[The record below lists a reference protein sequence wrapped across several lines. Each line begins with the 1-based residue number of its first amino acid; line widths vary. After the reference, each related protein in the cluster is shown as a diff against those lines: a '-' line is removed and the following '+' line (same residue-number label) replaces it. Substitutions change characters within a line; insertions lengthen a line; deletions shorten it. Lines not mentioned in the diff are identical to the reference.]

1 MHILLYEFLL
11 SLRRLWRRRVQTGLM
26 LATFTISIALSLVSW
41 SLFHTIFLQNP
52 EFDPDGQLYRVAL
65 TGGPF
70 LKERLI
76 GSTREDFEAWR
87 TQQTV
92 FSDFVPVMLYNSI
105 FVTTENGVE
114 RLLSANVSTDALRL
128 VGAKPLLGRLF
139 TADED
144 KLGCA
149 PVVIF
154 SENTW
159 RNRFA
164 ADPNIVGRAVKVD
177 GVAATVIGVMPAA
190 FRFPNDQEMWEP
202 MGFSP
207 DERTPQQPVFDV
219 IGRLKP
225 GITAGRAALDLQQIT
240 ERRGKNTLQ
249 ARFTLHPVVTPFR
262 EYYLAPDMHRS
273 ALVLFA
279 LALVFVLVS
288 CANAA
293 NLAMIDFFARTAEI
307 ASTLALGIPR
317 GAAIRGLCFQL
328 LMTASLSA
336 LLGFEILLIAAPYVH
351 SAMSRIT
358 TPYWLLFSLQWH
370 HFAMAAALAVVS
382 AGVAL
387 IVPLGYLL
395 LVSPEQIIRDGSGSS
410 RGTGR
415 GLWRRVLMVGQI
427 ALLTVL
433 AVSAGLL
440 LRSSRHLN
448 PDHWGFDA
456 TKTFASKTAMKAADF
471 PTPDLRLATHL
482 RLLDEIERIPGV
494 VAAGVMSNPV
504 GFSGPPAAFYAKN
517 ADGLADGASEGGA
530 VWSAVTPH
538 IFTLFDTPFLE
549 GETFAN
555 NEKPGGPT
563 YVVINTSLATRLWP
577 GQSALGRA
585 LFIRFGQNINKQPP
599 LPVVVRGVVRDFQ
612 ASGPKA
618 VVNDFI
624 FASIRGGMPTAAF
637 LYARG
642 EKAAPSLDDMRRAA
656 RTTDPRMA
664 LYLPTTLQKVIDIE
678 LSPVRLT
685 TQLTSVYALAAVLLC
700 AVGVYSITVS
710 QILQRNREF
719 GIRLALG
726 IAPRPL
732 WVRFARGH
740 LATAGIGVLLG
751 LVGAAA
757 VARVMQS
764 LLFGVA
770 ARDPATF
777 VLVALTILLVSG
789 LACIPSF
796 FRLQRINPAECLR
809 SL

>member
-1 MHILLYEFLL
+1 MHTLLYEFLL
-11 SLRRLWRRRVQTGLM
+11 SLRRLWRRRVQSGLM

-65 TGGPF
+65 TGGF
-70 LKERLI
+70 AKDRLV

-87 TQQTV
+87 AQETV
-92 FSDFVPVMLYNSI
+92 FSDFVAVMLYNST
-105 FVTTENGVE
+105 FVTTDNGLE
-114 RLLSANVSTDALRL
+114 RLLSANVSVASLRL

-139 TADED
+139 TLNED

-149 PVVIF
+149 PVLML
-154 SENTW
+154 SEKTW
-159 RNRFA
+159 RNRFS
-164 ADPNIVGRAVKVD
+164 ADPNIIGRAVKVD
-177 GVAATVIGVMPAA
+177 GVAATVVGVMPAE

-207 DERTPQQPVFDV
+207 FEKNPQQPLFDA

-225 GITAGRAALDLQQIT
+225 GISPGRAAEDLQQIT
-240 ERRGKNTLQ
+240 ERRGKDTLS
-249 ARFTLHPVVTPFR
+249 ARFSLHAVVVPFR
-262 EYYLAPDMHRS
+262 EYYLASDMHMS
-273 ALVLFA
+273 AFVLFA

-293 NLAMIDFFARTAEI
+293 NLAMIDFFGRTSEI

-328 LMTASLSA
+328 LVTAA
-336 LLGFEILLIAAPYVH
+336 LAAFLGFEILLTAAPYVH
-351 SAMSRIT
+351 SAMARIT

-370 HFAMAAALAVVS
+370 HFAMAAALAFVS

-415 GLWRRVLMVGQI
+415 EVWRRVLMIGQI

-440 LRSSRHLN
+440 LRSNRHLT
-448 PDHWGFDA
+448 PEHWGFDGN
-456 TKTFASKTAMKAADF
+456 KTFASKTAVKDVDF
-471 PTPDLRLATHL
+471 PTPELRLAVHQ

-494 VAAGVMSNPV
+494 AAAAIMTNPV
-504 GFSGPPAAFYAKN
+504 GFSGPPGISYGRT
-517 ADGLADGASEGGA
+517 ADAVSDGRAEGSV
-530 VWSAVTPH
+530 VWSVVTPH
-538 IFTLFDTPFLE
+538 IFTLFNTPFLE
-549 GETFAN
+549 GETFPP
-555 NEKPGGPT
+555 NEKPGGPS
-563 YVVINTSLATRLWP
+563 YVVINSSLAMRIWP
-577 GQSALGRA
+577 GQQAVGRE
-585 LFIRFGQNINKQPP
+585 LFLRFAQNTKQTPFQ
-599 LPVVVRGVVRDFQ
+599 VIVRGVVRDFQ
-612 ASGPKA
+612 AAGPKA
-618 VVNDFI
+618 PVNDFI
-624 FASIRGGMPTAAF
+624 YGSVKGGMQNSTF

-642 EKAAPSLDDMRRAA
+642 ELAPPSLDDIHRAV
-656 RTTDPRMA
+656 RNVDPRLA
-664 LYLPTTLQKVIDIE
+664 IYFPTTVQKVIDIE

-732 WVRFARGH
+732 WIRFARGH

-777 VLVALTILLVSG
+777 VLVALTILFVSG